1 MKRGVF
7 GKIVSFALMLSLGMC
22 FSGCNERGTSETEPL
37 KQPISDLERYDME
50 KYLEPVWE
58 GDHVYA
64 ETAMLLKDKEGKIP
78 DVSLYYPIEEIV
90 SVRSFGL
97 DTLYTEN
104 VDYRVTEEGKLEILE
119 TGALYEIACE
129 YGDYYQ
135 ERYISGVNWPA
146 VDGGAQMKTEAEN
159 GEAGLTKYQ
168 ISVTYRHK
176 GAYEGEKPSYKGD
189 KIPETVYKLERKE
202 RLSVVCLGDSI
213 SAGWTASGYE
223 WVNLKPY
230 MPMYFELVTDYLKD
244 HYGNSSI
251 LRTNLSVGGMTSSW
265 GKESTQIYN
274 ATERNPD
281 LMIIA
286 FGMNDGSDAS
296 FSAAA
301 FKGNIAAI
309 IEGVRAK
316 CPQTEFI
323 LVSTMLPNREV
334 GYNTGVSILQNQ
346 AKYLPVL
353 LELERETE
361 GVAVADVT
369 SVHAELMEKKNFRDM
384 SSNNINHPNDF
395 MQRVYAQVIL
405 KTLVADY

>member
-1 MKRGVF
+1 M
-7 GKIVSFALMLSLGMC
+7 
-22 FSGCNERGTSETEPL
+22 
-37 KQPISDLERYDME
+37 
-50 KYLEPVWE
+50 
-58 GDHVYA
+58 
-64 ETAMLLKDKEGKIP
+64 
-78 DVSLYYPIEEIV
+78 
-90 SVRSFGL
+90 
-97 DTLYTEN
+97 
-104 VDYRVTEEGKLEILE
+104 
-119 TGALYEIACE
+119 
-129 YGDYYQ
+129 
-135 ERYISGVNWPA
+135 
-146 VDGGAQMKTEAEN
+146 
-159 GEAGLTKYQ
+159 
-168 ISVTYRHK
+168 TYRHK

-334 GYNTGVSILQNQ
+334 G
-346 AKYLPVL
+346 
-353 LELERETE
+353 
-361 GVAVADVT
+361 
-369 SVHAELMEKKNFRDM
+369 
-384 SSNNINHPNDF
+384 
-395 MQRVYAQVIL
+395 
-405 KTLVADY
+405 